1 MPLIIVAHDDADTRF
16 MLRQALE
23 QDQYTV
29 IEAPT
34 GQMCLAAFY
43 AQKPDL
49 ILMDSGLQD
58 PDALT
63 ICAQLRAVAFVPIL
77 MITEDHLIDSA
88 FTAGASDVITWP
100 LRPTILRYRLRHLLE
115 MADVAAL
122 RQQWEWYRGV
132 VENAV
137 GGVFRTTPSGRFVMV
152 NQGMVMLLG
161 YDSIEEVLQLRLPDD
176 IYADPAERDRI
187 REEYEPL
194 NTMKGTEVTF
204 KRKDGSLIDVSIFA
218 RVLRDSQGNV
228 MFYDGIVQDITER
241 KRMEAAEHQQ
251 RLLAESLR
259 DIAAALNSTLDTD
272 QVLDRILMGL
282 RRVVPHDLSNI
293 FLVEN
298 GIAQSVR
305 RSGYAQRQIDH
316 LVADLRMNIYQTST
330 LHTMITTRQP
340 LIIHDVWEY
349 PGWFVLPEF
358 HWVCSFIGAPIFIG
372 NEILGFLL
380 LDSGT
385 VNAFNELHAEA
396 LAAFANQAGIAM
408 RNARLYEA
416 VRRHA
421 EELGERVMAHT
432 ADLESKRAQL
442 QAVLDSIGE
451 GVITFTT
458 DGLYGAT
465 WYFNRAMQQMTGYT
479 NLTDGLE
486 LFHSRQLNPDD
497 FGNLIAEMTDSAL
510 DSGLWKGEM
519 QIRRAD
525 GSEFD
530 ASLTVTRINKPT
542 GEFVGT
548 VTIVRDISQE
558 KALQAQKSRFVASAS
573 HELRTPITSLKAR
586 LYLAQRQP
594 ERMET
599 HLHVFEQAVDRIQEL
614 VESLLDLSR
623 FERGIFD
630 LERVTTDLRA
640 LIQEAVTLLEADAES
655 RNLRLTLELPERD
668 LYVQADPARLNQVL
682 NNLIGNALNYTES
695 GGQITVRAMVR
706 QENNAEYAL
715 IEVEDTGS
723 GIAAEH
729 LPYIFEPFYRARS
742 GMGGMGLGLSI
753 SKEIVERHDGKLT
766 VTSELGK
773 GTCFSVWLALV
784 EETVA
789 E

>member
-43 AQKPDL
+43 AHKPDL

-152 NQGMVMLLG
+152 NQGMVNLLG
-161 YDSIEEVLQLRLPDD
+161 YDSLEEVLRLRLPED
-176 IYADPAERDRI
+176 IYADPAERDRL

-194 NTMKGTEVTF
+194 NAMKGTEVTF
-204 KRKDGSLIDVSIFA
+204 KRKDGSRIEVSIYA
-218 RVLRDSQGNV
+218 RILRDSQGNV

-241 KRMEAAEHQQ
+241 KRIAAAEHQQ
-251 RLLAESLR
+251 RLLAEALR
-259 DIAAALNSTLDTD
+259 DIGAALNSTLDTD

-305 RSGYAQRQIDH
+305 RSGYIQREIDH
-316 LVADLRMNIYQTST
+316 LVANLRLNIYQTAT

-358 HWVCSFIGAPIFIG
+358 HWVRSFIGAPIFIG
-372 NEILGFLL
+372 SEILGFLM

-385 VNAFNELHAEA
+385 VGAFTELHAEA

-458 DGLYGAT
+458 DSLYGAT

-497 FGNLIAEMTDSAL
+497 FGHLIAEMTDSAL

-594 ERMET
+594 ERMDT

-623 FERGIFD
+623 FERGVFD
-630 LERVTTDLRA
+630 LERVTIDLRA
-640 LIQEAVTLLEADAES
+640 LIQEAVTLLEADAEG
-655 RNLRLTLELPERD
+655 RNLHLTLELPERD

-723 GIAAEH
+723 GIPAEH

-753 SKEIVERHDGKLT
+753 SKEIVERHGGRLT
-766 VTSELGK
+766 VVSEPGK
-773 GTCFSVWLALV
+773 GTCFSVWLTLV
-784 EETVA
+784 EETVT